1 MIKRQNGTGN
11 WIVYD
16 NKRDTFNPLN
26 GRLYWNTNSANVDN
40 SGYNIDFLS
49 NGFRITGGNNDNY
62 NAASNYIYAAWAE
75 APASNLYGGQSNAR

>member
-1 MIKRQNGTGN
+1 MIKRDGTGN

-26 GRLYWNTNSANVDN
+26 GRLYWNTGSANVDN

-49 NGFRITGGNNDNY
+49 NGFRITGGTNDNY
-62 NAASNYIYAAWAE
+62 NASSNYIYAAWAE
-75 APASNLYGGQSNAR
+75 APTFNLYGAQSNAR